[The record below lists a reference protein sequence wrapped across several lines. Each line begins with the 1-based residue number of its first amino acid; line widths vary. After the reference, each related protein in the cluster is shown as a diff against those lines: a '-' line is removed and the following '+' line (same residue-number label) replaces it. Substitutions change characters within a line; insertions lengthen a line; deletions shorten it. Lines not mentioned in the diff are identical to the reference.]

1 MHKKYL
7 SLIIIPHKKGIQRNY
22 SLSKKA
28 IQITAGIT
36 VFIFIALTLFLIDYI
51 DMNGTRSK
59 YKKLVVAYQ
68 EQSSILSQYKKSID
82 SLNAKI
88 QDFER
93 YTKKLNIMAG
103 FKAEEMI
110 QGEPGVGGSS
120 DIPDQI
126 ISEPQS
132 DLSRLDE
139 LGEKAEGI
147 DKNFGVLNNYFESQ
161 ELELA
166 QTPSIMP
173 TQGYWSS
180 PYGWRDDPFTGKR
193 AFHRGV
199 DIATQ
204 NGNPVIAT
212 ADGIVIQTKSDKIG
226 GRTIKISHPKTGF
239 VTVYCHLSKYLVKPG
254 QKVKRGDTIGLI
266 GSTGKSR
273 GPHVHYE
280 VRLNGKSLNPWY
292 YILDN

>member
-1 MHKKYL
+1 MKKKYL
-7 SLIIIPHKKGIQRNY
+7 SLIIIPHSKGDQRNY
-22 SLSKKA
+22 SLSKKT
-28 IQITAGIT
+28 IQFTAGLT
-36 VFIFIALTLFLIDYI
+36 AFVFIVLTLFMVDYI
-51 DMNGTRSK
+51 LMNGIRRK
-59 YKKLVVAYQ
+59 YKKLVVEYQ
-68 EQSSILSQYKKSID
+68 KKENTLLLYKESID

-88 QDFER
+88 QDFEA
-93 YTKKLNIMAG
+93 YVKKLNIMAG
-103 FKAEEMI
+103 FKSEDI
-110 QGEPGVGGSS
+110 IKGEPGIGGRS
-120 DIPDQI
+120 DIQEQAI
-126 ISEPQS
+126 QNPQT
-132 DLSRLDE
+132 DLSLLGE

-147 DKNFGVLNNYFESQ
+147 NNNLDVLDDFFESQ
-161 ELELA
+161 RLELA

-193 AFHRGV
+193 SFHRGV

-204 NGNPVIAT
+204 YGNPIVAT

-226 GRTIKISHPKTGF
+226 GKTIKISHPKTGYI
-239 VTVYCHLSKYLVKPG
+239 TVYCHLSKYLAKPG

-266 GSTGKSR
+266 GDTGRSR

>member
-1 MHKKYL
+1 MQKKYL

-28 IQITAGIT
+28 LQITAGFT
-36 VFIFIALTLFLIDYI
+36 AFLFIIFTLFLIDYI
-51 DMNGTRSK
+51 LMNGTRSK
-59 YKKLVVAYQ
+59 HKKLMADYE
-68 EQSSILSQYKKSID
+68 EQSMTLSQYKESID

-88 QDFER
+88 QNFER

-120 DIPDQI
+120 DLPEQI
-126 ISEPQS
+126 ISEPQG
-132 DLSRLDE
+132 DLSHLDE

-147 DKNFGVLNNYFESQ
+147 DKNFEVLNHHFENQKS
-161 ELELA
+161 ELA

-180 PYGWRDDPFTGKR
+180 PYGWRNDPFTGKR
-193 AFHRGV
+193 SFHQGV

-204 NGNPVIAT
+204 HGNPVIAT

-226 GRTIKISHPKTGF
+226 GRTLKISHPKTGF
-239 VTVYCHLSKYLVKPG
+239 ITVYCHLSKYLVKPG
-254 QKVKRGDTIGLI
+254 QRVKRGDTIGLI